1 MKISSIRNTASVWAV
16 VVILTAAA
24 TSQSNQSKNCTPMGG
39 VILTDRGVPDANST
53 MGYATGDL
61 KGAVGVTILSTEGGG
76 NTLILHVQH
85 HWVSESGDI
94 ISLDPATAT
103 TTQVAP
109 GLYAIVTY
117 PFQINGNGTGKFA
130 GASGEGT
137 VIGEA
142 DLVNGRLGLRYTGT
156 LCFKRGD

>member
-1 MKISSIRNTASVWAV
+1 MKAAITRTVTLFLAV
-16 VVILTAAA
+16 LLILTAAA
-24 TSQSNQSKNCTPMGG
+24 TSQSKKCTSIGG
-39 VILTDRGVPDANST
+39 AILTDLGVPDTNST

-61 KGAVGVTILSTEGGG
+61 KGAVGVTIVNTESNG

-117 PFQINGNGTGKFA
+117 PFHINGNGTGKFA
-130 GASGEGT
+130 GVSGDGT
-137 VIGEA
+137 AIGEA

-156 LCFKRGD
+156 LCTK

>member
-1 MKISSIRNTASVWAV
+1 MKASSIRTASSVLAV
-16 VVILTAAA
+16 MVVLAAA
-24 TSQSNQSKNCTPMGG
+24 ALSQSKKCTPIGG
-39 VILTDRGVPDANST
+39 VILTDLGVPDANST

-61 KGAVGVTILSTEGGG
+61 KGSVGVSILSTQTTGD
-76 NTLILHVQH
+76 TLVLNVQH

-117 PFQINGNGTGKFA
+117 PFHINGNGTGKFA
-130 GASGEGT
+130 GVWGDGT
-137 VIGEA
+137 AIGEA
-142 DLVNGRLGLRYTGT
+142 DLANGRLGLRYVGT
-156 LCFKRGD
+156 LCSK

>member
-1 MKISSIRNTASVWAV
+1 MEKEMNTATSRSVSIFLAV
-16 VVILTAAA
+16 LVMLTVTAVG
-24 TSQSNQSKNCTPMGG
+24 QSKKCTPIGG
-39 VILTDRGVPDANST
+39 AIITDLGVPDANST
-53 MGYATGDL
+53 MGVATGDL
-61 KGAVGVTILSTEGGG
+61 AGAVGVSIVSTESNG

-117 PFQINGNGTGKFA
+117 
-130 GASGEGT
+130 
-137 VIGEA
+137 
-142 DLVNGRLGLRYTGT
+142 
-156 LCFKRGD
+156 

>member
-1 MKISSIRNTASVWAV
+1 MNASKIRSVTIFLV
-16 VVILTAAA
+16 VLLILTTAAS
-24 TSQSNQSKNCTPMGG
+24 SQSKKCTPIGG
-39 VILTDRGVPDANST
+39 VILTDLGVPDANST

-61 KGAVGVTILSTEGGG
+61 KGAVGVTIVNTESNG

-109 GLYAIVTY
+109 GLYAVVTY
-117 PFQINGNGTGKFA
+117 PFHINGNGTGKFA
-130 GASGEGT
+130 GVSGDGT
-137 VIGEA
+137 AIGEA
-142 DLVNGRLGLRYTGT
+142 DLVNGRLGLRYTGA
-156 LCFKRGD
+156 LCSK

>member
-1 MKISSIRNTASVWAV
+1 MKARRLASVLSALLV
-16 VVILTAAA
+16 LTAAA
-24 TSQSNQSKNCTPMGG
+24 TAQSATAQSKKCTPIGG
-39 VILTDRGVPDANST
+39 VILTNLGVPDANST

-61 KGAVGVTILSTEGGG
+61 KGAVGVSILSTQVSG
-76 NTLILHVQH
+76 NTLTLNVQH

-117 PFQINGNGTGKFA
+117 PFHINGNGTGKFA
-130 GASGEGT
+130 GVSGDGT
-137 VIGEA
+137 GIGEV
-142 DLVNGRLGLRYTGT
+142 DLVNGRLGLRYSGT
-156 LCFKRGD
+156 LCPK

>member
-1 MKISSIRNTASVWAV
+1 MKTPSIRTAALVLAV
-16 VVILTAAA
+16 LGTLTAVA
-24 TSQSNQSKNCTPMGG
+24 TSQSKKCTPMGG
-39 VILTDRGVPDANST
+39 VILTNLGVPDANST

-61 KGAVGVTILSTEGGG
+61 KGAVGVSILSTEGSG

-85 HWVSESGDI
+85 HWVSESGGI

-117 PFQINGNGTGKFA
+117 PFRLNGNGTGKFA

-137 VIGEA
+137 GIGEV

-156 LCFKRGD
+156 ICYAHGD

>member
-1 MKISSIRNTASVWAV
+1 MKVPIKHTIVLALSMVL
-16 VVILTAAA
+16 VITVAA
-24 TSQSNQSKNCTPMGG
+24 TAQNKKCTPIGG
-39 VILTDRGVPDANST
+39 AILTDLGVPDANST

-61 KGAVGVTILSTEGGG
+61 KGAVGVSIVSTEGSG

-117 PFQINGNGTGKFA
+117 PFHINGNGTGKFA
-130 GASGEGT
+130 GVSGDGT
-137 VIGEA
+137 AIGEA
-142 DLVNGRLGLRYTGT
+142 DLVNGRLGFRYSGT
-156 LCFKRGD
+156 LCTK

>member
-1 MKISSIRNTASVWAV
+1 MRNNSKHTATYILSVV
-16 VVILTAAA
+16 LVLTAAA
-24 TSQSNQSKNCTPMGG
+24 TSQSSQSRHCTPAGG
-39 VILTDRGVPDANST
+39 IILTDVGVPDANST
-53 MGYATGDL
+53 MGYATGDF
-61 KGAVGVTILSTEGGG
+61 KGAVGVTIVSTEGTG

-109 GLYAIVTY
+109 GLYAIVNY
-117 PFQINGNGTGKFA
+117 PFHVNGSGTGKFA
-130 GASGEGT
+130 GASGDFT

-142 DLVNGRLGLRYTGT
+142 DLANGRLGLRYTGT
-156 LCFKRGD
+156 VCFK